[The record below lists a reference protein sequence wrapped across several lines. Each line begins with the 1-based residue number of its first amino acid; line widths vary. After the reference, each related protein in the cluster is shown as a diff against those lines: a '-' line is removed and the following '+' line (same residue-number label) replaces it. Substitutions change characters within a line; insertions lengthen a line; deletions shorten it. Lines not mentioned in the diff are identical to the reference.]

1 MHRRLC
7 SSLPPGPPAPAIV
20 QALRFARD
28 PFGFLTDCSAQ
39 YGDLFTLRLPG
50 QPPIIVTSAPELVR
64 QCFALRPTQPRRPLP
79 LSANV
84 GEQSLIFLDGAP
96 HLRDRQ
102 LMMPHLHGERLRSHA
117 ATMQAIT
124 AAAVST
130 WRPGQVV
137 PVHAA
142 MQAIALDII
151 LRCVFAVTDPGRGDA
166 LRRPLLAWLDGTF
179 TSSVFVAGILFTA
192 ARMRRFLDG
201 AAERSLRHNLGRR
214 PGRRLLPWR
223 LLPWHRWADA
233 KASVL
238 TLLRA
243 DIAQCRDG
251 GAHDRDDVLA
261 MLATARYPDGTMMS
275 EDQLIDE
282 LVTLLVGG
290 HETTANTVSFALY
303 RLLQRP
309 DVVAKIRA
317 ELARVFGDGPIDPRR
332 TGELRYLDACI
343 KESMRLTP
351 ILPAISRPV
360 PATLELR
367 GHVIP
372 AGCDLWLAPSLTHM
386 RPDLWDRPERFMP
399 ERFLGNPPPT
409 AQYFPFGGGHR
420 TCIGVAFATVE
431 MRIIIAEVLR
441 RVDVHLSPGTS
452 VRVGVRGS
460 TVAPLG
466 TLELVVERVRPPAIA
481 RAC

>member
-1 MHRRLC
+1 M
-7 SSLPPGPPAPAIV
+7 

-28 PFGFLTDCSAQ
+28 PFGFLSSCAAQ

-50 QPPIIVTSAPELVR
+50 QPPTIVTSAPELVR
-64 QCFALRPTQPRRPLP
+64 QCFALRPTSPKRPLP

-96 HLRDRQ
+96 HQRDRQ
-102 LMMPHLHGERLRSHA
+102 LMLPHLHGERLRAHA
-117 ATMQAIT
+117 RTMQSLT

-130 WRPGQVV
+130 WRSGQVI

-142 MQAIALDII
+142 MQALALDII
-151 LRCVFAVTDPGRGDA
+151 LRCVFAVSDPARSDA

-179 TSSVFVAGILFTA
+179 TPPVFVAGILFTA
-192 ARMRRFLDG
+192 ARTRSFLDG
-201 AAERSLRHNLGRR
+201 AAERSLRHSLGRR
-214 PGRRLLPWR
+214 PNRRALPWR
-223 LLPWHRWADA
+223 LLPWRRWADA
-233 KASVL
+233 KAAVL

-243 DIAQCRDG
+243 DIAHCRADG
-251 GAHDRDDVLA
+251 AEGRDDVLA
-261 MLATARYPDGTMMS
+261 MLATARYPDGSMMG

-303 RLLQRP
+303 RVLQRP
-309 DVVAKIRA
+309 DVVAEIRA
-317 ELARVFGDGPIDPRR
+317 ELTRVFGHQPIDPQR

-360 PATLELR
+360 PAPLELR
-367 GHVIP
+367 GYTIP
-372 AGCDLWLAPSLTHM
+372 AGYDLWLAPSLTHM
-386 RPDLWDRPERFMP
+386 RPDLWERPEEFRPERF
-399 ERFLGNPPPT
+399 LVTPPPT
-409 AQYFPFGGGHR
+409 ANYFPFGGGHR

-431 MRIIIAEVLR
+431 MRIILAEILR
-441 RVDVHLSPGTS
+441 RVDVHLSPRTS

-466 TLELVVERVRPPAIA
+466 PLELVVERA
-481 RAC
+481 RMVAC